1 MEAGMNDAAVSYEN
15 LEARILRGRALGI
28 LPEETEDVIL
38 EEMDDLWLAMSE
50 EERAAANT
58 RTAETTKVSAPESLN
73 LKDIPLSEGTCQLP
87 REAA

>member
-1 MEAGMNDAAVSYEN
+1 MSDAAVSYEN

-38 EEMDDLWLAMSE
+38 EEMDELWLAMTE

-58 RTAETTKVSAPESLN
+58 RPVEAKKVSAPEHLN
-73 LKDIPLSEGTCQLP
+73 LKDIPLHEGARQLP